1 MKNQILWH
9 FQLQP
14 VHLGTGVWRGWCL
27 SLCGPREDS
36 VVSHHLLSHLYWHSH
51 QHRTSKNQVRP
62 HTAVLHTWKD
72 VGSLSQINCLSCIF
86 KQECNVFVQPDFR
99 STSQSMTVTGMMSV
113 GLSLPSLSLSIIQ
126 VGLYLILENLI
137 LDHWYIWQNV
147 PLIATVCAFTDWLKR
162 RPVNNKNNTN

>member
-1 MKNQILWH
+1 MTFSATACPPGHWSVEGVMSLPVWTQRRLGC
-9 FQLQP
+9 FPSPPQSPLLTFPSTQDLQKP
-14 VHLGTGVWRGWCL
+14 GASSHRSVAHLEGCWEFE
-27 SLCGPREDS
+27 SNK
-36 VVSHHLLSHLYWHSH
+36 LLIW
-51 QHRTSKNQVRP
+51 
-62 HTAVLHTWKD
+62 
-72 VGSLSQINCLSCIF
+72 GSCIF